1 MTMDE
6 RENQQAF
13 ALSGDRHR
21 EPDRLH
27 TLEKLGLLDN
37 SSVPI
42 FEEATQTVAHYL
54 QVPISILG
62 IVDRQVEWLK
72 AAFGLSRLGLMNDLA
87 TQRSIPLPHSLSHH
101 IVETRKKWLITDLAK
116 DPELSQSLLYQE
128 YGIRSY
134 LGIPLIISEGHCIGA
149 LAVLDLEPHTFS
161 AQEVSYLEMTAR
173 WSLSEFE
180 RAYLLK
186 IPSNQSG
193 LLGISPTSK
202 RSPTSEI
209 PPQDSPPAPAVRS
222 KNKLLNQ
229 LSQELRTPLTSVL
242 GMAKMLNT
250 ETYGPLTPKQK
261 EYMTIIY
268 NSGQTLL
275 SLINQILELAVL
287 DDLTPPLKIKPV
299 DVEMLCQQASSHLE
313 TLAEGQNQQI
323 RLSIEPGTRIWN
335 VDKILVQ
342 QILYHLL
349 ASVIE
354 GAAAES
360 TIRLHAFHKQDQL
373 HFSVWI
379 SHPWLGEGIP
389 NPEEVKRWFEK
400 QQLSGSSPNS
410 EPGDRHS
417 VFSQAPAYD
426 YTSSDS
432 LTQSSPSSE
441 TSEEQQETSTS
452 FKTKMQFLR
461 LELSFNLAQLH
472 GGTLELQGKTAA
484 NYRYIVRLNEYR

>member
-1 MTMDE
+1 
-6 RENQQAF
+6 
-13 ALSGDRHR
+13 
-21 EPDRLH
+21 
-27 TLEKLGLLDN
+27 
-37 SSVPI
+37 
-42 FEEATQTVAHYL
+42 
-54 QVPISILG
+54 
-62 IVDRQVEWLK
+62 
-72 AAFGLSRLGLMNDLA
+72 
-87 TQRSIPLPHSLSHH
+87 
-101 IVETRKKWLITDLAK
+101 
-116 DPELSQSLLYQE
+116 
-128 YGIRSY
+128 
-134 LGIPLIISEGHCIGA
+134 
-149 LAVLDLEPHTFS
+149 
-161 AQEVSYLEMTAR
+161 
-173 WSLSEFE
+173 
-180 RAYLLK
+180 
-186 IPSNQSG
+186 
-193 LLGISPTSK
+193 
-202 RSPTSEI
+202 
-209 PPQDSPPAPAVRS
+209 
-222 KNKLLNQ
+222 
-229 LSQELRTPLTSVL
+229 
-242 GMAKMLNT
+242 MAKMLNT

-484 NYRYIVRLNEYR
+484 NYRYIVRLQDYL